1 MSRSL
6 PIRRK
11 VLFAFALPVL
21 ALAFVAGQGVLGAAS
36 DAGAAEE
43 VVQDSIQVRSLQ
55 EASIA
60 VGGER
65 IAHAVGDVQ
74 PEGAEAEIAAAVQ
87 VTDDVM
93 ATLAQFEDS
102 VLLDRV
108 WTALAA
114 ARSTPVGRYDNFGRA
129 ASLLLERAE
138 QLEIPTESGSTQRS
152 LDSLQTMHRFVEA
165 EDRAWVGFV
174 DRTSEDLRSSA
185 GVLEDF
191 AVSGRL
197 RSDLVA
203 AGRAE
208 SNGPIQSAIT
218 TTAVMADLRARAI
231 EDVLNPEQMIV
242 TDRSA
247 VLSHRDA
254 RVRWVAAIDQQA
266 INTRAELDAAV
277 SDALDRRNIFGLF
290 GLFGLLVLGAT
301 AVALYQSISAPIA
314 AAAAEANKLISDRLP
329 TMASSFGTIKQTRP
343 RPIPADSDDE
353 VGQLVGAINTIQARF
368 FDLAERESTARRQ
381 MSGRTVTIA
390 NRNAALLHEL
400 VRNVSAWRNADTSPE
415 VRQRLFGIDHIA
427 TRMQRNI
434 EAGLVLGGGRS
445 ERRWT
450 KPISAVN
457 TARLALGEVDGFS
470 RVDVTPMDE
479 VRLHGLVAPDVAHV
493 LAELIENG
501 LRASEGLDPSRS
513 RVTVEGEWVSAGWAF
528 LVHDLGIGLE
538 SAERERVN
546 RALHTPGLAESTST
560 VNLGFILI
568 GKTAAR
574 FGIDIRLIERP
585 AGGTTARIVL
595 PVDLIDPETVPSDR
609 KRIDAGRGAHMDA
622 AAADGL
628 APAPVAHQ
636 NAADAYF
643 AQPEEPQKRR
653 GLLRRRSDT
662 EPSVAPA
669 VDPTDGTVAQ
679 PVHDPAQSPGPAQI
693 HGPGQSHD
701 PAHELNKL
709 LGTAAASP
717 PGSS

>member
-11 VLFAFALPVL
+11 VVLAFTLPVL
-21 ALAFVAGQGVLGAAS
+21 ALGFVAGQGTLAAS
-36 DAGAAEE
+36 SEAQEAEL
-43 VVQDSIQVRSLQ
+43 VVQASSQVRSLQ
-55 EASIA
+55 MTSVAI
-60 VGGER
+60 GGER
-65 IAHAVGDVQ
+65 MAHAVADARSGESEELVAD
-74 PEGAEAEIAAAVQ
+74 AVA
-87 VTDDVM
+87 VTDDAM
-93 ATLAQFEDS
+93 ADVAGFEDS

-108 WTALAA
+108 WTALSA

-129 ASLLLERAE
+129 SALLLERAE
-138 QLEIPTESGSTQRS
+138 QLAVPTESGTTQRS
-152 LDSLQTMHRFVEA
+152 LASLQTMHRFVEA
-165 EDRAWVGFV
+165 EDAAWVAFV
-174 DRTSEDLRSSA
+174 NRTSEDLRSSST
-185 GVLEDF
+185 VLEAF
-191 AVSGRL
+191 AVSATL

-203 AGRAE
+203 AGRAHAG
-208 SNGPIQSAIT
+208 GPIQSAVT
-218 TTAVMADLRARAI
+218 NTAVMADLRARAI

-242 TDRSA
+242 TDEA
-247 VLSHRDA
+247 AILSNRDA
-254 RVRWVAAIDQQA
+254 RLRWLAAIDQHA

-277 SDALDRRNIFGLF
+277 AEALDRRNVYGLF

-301 AVALYQSISAPIA
+301 AVALYQSISTPIA
-314 AAAAEANKLISDRLP
+314 AAAAEANKLISERLP
-329 TMASSFGTIKQTRP
+329 TMASSFGSIKQTRP
-343 RPIPADSDDE
+343 RPLRAESDDE

-457 TARLALGEVDGFS
+457 TARLALGEVVGFE
-470 RVDVTPMDE
+470 RVDVSPMEE

-501 LRASEGLDPSRS
+501 LAASAGMDPARS
-513 RVTVEGEWVSAGWAF
+513 RVSVEGEWVSAGWAF
-528 LVHDLGIGLE
+528 LVHDLGTGLDG
-538 SAERERVN
+538 AERERIN
-546 RALHTPGLAESTST
+546 RALHTPGLAESPST
-560 VNLGFILI
+560 QNLGFLLV

-595 PVDLIDPETVPSDR
+595 PVDLIDPETVPADR
-609 KRIDAGRGAHMDA
+609 KRIDAGRGAHMNADSS
-622 AAADGL
+622 DGL
-628 APAPVAHQ
+628 APAPEAQQH
-636 NAADAYF
+636 AADAYF
-643 AQPEEPQKRR
+643 TEPETPARKR
-653 GLLRRRSDT
+653 GLLRRRGDSESAD
-662 EPSVAPA
+662 EAGKPMVAPP
-669 VDPTDGTVAQ
+669 VNPVGTLNDPDR
-679 PVHDPAQSPGPAQI
+679 
-693 HGPGQSHD
+693 
-701 PAHELNKL
+701 ELRKL
-709 LGTAAASP
+709 LGTASP
-717 PGSS
+717 AQTVSTLDTENLVTES